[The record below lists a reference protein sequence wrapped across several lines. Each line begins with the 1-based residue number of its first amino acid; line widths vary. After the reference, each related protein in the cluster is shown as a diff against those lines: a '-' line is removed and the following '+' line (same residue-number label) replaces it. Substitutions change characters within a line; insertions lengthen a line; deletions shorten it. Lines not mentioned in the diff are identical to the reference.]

1 MEIYGLNQQQAS
13 SSVTIEDRDDDY
25 INSIKSD
32 LIPRVQKE
40 NQSQGTIFEIK
51 KVTPPPKQL
60 QELQKQLTKKSE
72 KIKKEAEDQFD
83 IQTF

>member
-13 SSVTIEDRDDDY
+13 SSVTIEDKDDDY

-32 LIPRVQKE
+32 MIPRVHKE

-51 KVTPPPKQL
+51 KVTPPP
-60 QELQKQLTKKSE
+60 
-72 KIKKEAEDQFD
+72 
-83 IQTF
+83 